1 MWMAQLSMRC
11 SQNAEDGWRS
21 LGIATDSTNPL
32 PVAGEKRNKKLIK
45 DEWIIPR
52 AISVVVEETDQ
63 LCYWLPW

>member
-1 MWMAQLSMRC
+1 MWMAQLSMRF